1 MSEHDQDSVALVN
14 AEPLKA
20 SRTPTVSSGTHVPSP
35 EQVEPGSDSNEKS
48 KKDSVLHDGEGQS
61 AFPEDKK
68 EEILENLEEDWQ
80 HDPAN
85 PRNWPTRKKWLMTS
99 IVSLYTFVT
108 PLGSSMMAP
117 ALPSIAEHYGI
128 TSETV
133 VAATLSVFLV
143 TFAIGP
149 LFLAPLSE
157 MYGRTW
163 VLHIGNLLFLAFSF
177 GCAYSPTTGSLIG
190 FRVLSGFVG
199 SAPIACGGGSISDL
213 FSERERGSAMAIYSL
228 GPLLGP
234 VIGPVAG
241 GFIAQTIGFKYIF
254 VIIGGLCAIAAAIG
268 IPLLRETYH
277 PVIRLRRAKKA
288 ADPEAAAKMHPHL
301 LQEHGSIMHRLW
313 VDMTRP
319 FILLTRSII
328 CFLLSAYMALMYG
341 IYYLMF
347 AVFPEVFTGIYG
359 FSLGVGGLAYIGLGV
374 GFFAATL
381 FGAWIGDLVYGNL
394 VKKNGG
400 KGKPEFRIPAL
411 VFGSLFVPVG
421 IFWYGWSAQAQIH
434 WIMPIIGTGIFG
446 FGMMTTF
453 LPIQLYL
460 VDTFTY
466 AASALAAASVF
477 RSLLGFAFP
486 LFGSQMF
493 AKLGLGG
500 GNSLLAGL
508 AIALGIPFPVFLWFY
523 GEKMRAN
530 SSLAR

>member
-1 MSEHDQDSVALVN
+1 MSTTQLDSAMVSTEAL
-14 AEPLKA
+14 KI
-20 SRTPTVSSGTHVPSP
+20 SRSPTVSSGTHVPAEMDVRTP
-35 EQVEPGSDSNEKS
+35 DST
-48 KKDSVLHDGEGQS
+48 KDAGVLHGGEGES

-68 EEILENLEEDWQ
+68 EEALENAEDDWT
-80 HDPAN
+80 HDPIN
-85 PRNWPTRKKWLMTS
+85 PRNWSFRKKWIMIS

-117 ALPSIAEHYGI
+117 ALPDIAAHYHI
-128 TSETV
+128 TSQTET
-133 VAATLSVFLV
+133 AATLSVFLS

-149 LFLAPLSE
+149 LFLAPISE
-157 MYGRTW
+157 IYGRSW
-163 VLHIGNLLFLAFSF
+163 VLHIGNLLYLAFNF
-177 GCAYSPTTGSLIG
+177 GCAYSPTVGSLLG
-190 FRVLSGFVG
+190 FRILAGFAG
-199 SAPIACGGGSISDL
+199 SAPIACGGGTVSDL
-213 FSERERGSAMAIYSL
+213 FSEKERASAMAIYSL

-241 GFIAQTIGFKYIF
+241 GFIAESIGFKYIF
-254 VIIGGLCAIAAAIG
+254 VVVAGLCAIAAALG
-268 IPLLRETYH
+268 IPFLRETYH
-277 PVIRLRRAKKA
+277 PVIRLRRARKA
-288 ADPEAAAKMHPHL
+288 ADPEKVAQAHPHL
-301 LQEHGSIMHRLW
+301 IAEHGNKWHRLY

-319 FILLTRSII
+319 FVLLTRSII

-347 AVFPEVFTGIYG
+347 AVFPDVFTGIYG
-359 FSLGVGGLAYIGLGV
+359 FSIGIGGLAYIGLGV
-374 GFFAATL
+374 GFFLATL
-381 FGAWIGDLVYGNL
+381 FGAYFADQVYAHL

-400 KGKPEFRIPAL
+400 IGKPEFRIPAL
-411 VFGSLFVPVG
+411 VFGSFFVPIG
-421 IFWYGWSAQAQIH
+421 IFWYGWSAQARIH

-493 AKLGLGG
+493 DTLGLGG

-508 AIALGIPFPVFLWFY
+508 AVLLGIPFPIFLWFY
-523 GEKMRAN
+523 GEKMRAS

>member
-1 MSEHDQDSVALVN
+1 MSTTQLHDTPAP
-14 AEPLKA
+14 AEAFKA
-20 SRTPTVSSGTHVPSP
+20 SRSPTISSGTHVPADELST
-35 EQVEPGSDSNEKS
+35 PGPA
-48 KKDSVLHDGEGQS
+48 KDAAVLHGGEGLS

-68 EEILENLEEDWQ
+68 EEVLENAEEDWT
-80 HDPAN
+80 HDPIN
-85 PRNWPTRKKWLMTS
+85 PRNWPFRKKWIMVS

-117 ALPSIAEHYGI
+117 ALPDIGAHYNI
-128 TSETV
+128 TSQTEI
-133 VAATLSVFLV
+133 AATLSVFLI

-157 MYGRTW
+157 IYGRSW
-163 VLHIGNLLFLAFSF
+163 VLHIGNLLYLAFNF
-177 GCAYSPTTGSLIG
+177 GCAYSPTVGSLIG
-190 FRVLSGFVG
+190 FRVLAGFAG
-199 SAPIACGGGSISDL
+199 SAPIACGGGTVSDL
-213 FSERERGSAMAIYSL
+213 FSEKERASAMAIYSL

-241 GFIAQTIGFKYIF
+241 GFIAETIGFRYIF
-254 VIIGGLCAIAAAIG
+254 VVVAGLSAIAAVLG
-268 IPLLRETYH
+268 IPFLRETYH
-277 PVIRLRRAKKA
+277 PVIRLRRAKKSG
-288 ADPEAAAKMHPHL
+288 DPEKAAKAHPHL
-301 LQEHGSIMHRLW
+301 IAEHGGKLHRLY

-319 FILLTRSII
+319 FILLTQSII

-347 AVFPEVFTGIYG
+347 AIFPEVFTGIYG
-359 FSLGVGGLAYIGLGV
+359 FSIGTGGLAYIGLGV
-374 GFFAATL
+374 GFFLATL
-381 FGAWIGDLVYGNL
+381 FGAYFADQVYAHL
-394 VKKNGG
+394 VKKNNGV
-400 KGKPEFRIPAL
+400 GKPEFRIPAL
-411 VFGSLFVPVG
+411 VFGSFFVPIGVL
-421 IFWYGWSAQAQIH
+421 WYGWSAQAHIH
-434 WIMPIIGTGIFG
+434 WMMPIVGTGIFG

-477 RSLLGFAFP
+477 RSMLGFAFP

-493 AKLGLGG
+493 AALGLGG

-508 AIALGIPFPVFLWFY
+508 AILLGIPFPIFLWFY
-523 GEKMRAN
+523 GERMRAS